1 LSNLEG
7 NANFLTLFGIV
18 VITIAM
24 IHIIGSSSFPN
35 MALSKS
41 SLHNN
46 NKPSS
51 HVPLVSNGGISG
63 NSSSGSSNLNGFHNQ
78 SSSTSLYSAPPP
90 SASTLGG
97 NMNKGVSSNK
107 VVMIGFDDGWKS
119 QITYAKPI
127 LDKYG
132 LKASFFVV
140 CNYVN
145 SGDIRRMNWQDIATL
160 QQDRMDVQSHTMD
173 HKPLDKMST
182 NALIYE
188 IAGSKQCL
196 ASHGIDSTIFGYP
209 FNLGSN
215 MPSVVDI
222 VSKYYNFART
232 GTYPL
237 MSLNCNGFANIKP
250 QQTDCRTYLP
260 DGKLTFAN
268 RYDIRSDS
276 FFHISSGHNYGT
288 SEMFQKF
295 IQQVNSQVPYNNNG
309 KINAIPI
316 ITYHDLTYNI
326 QDYNKAGTTI
336 TVPLFDQEMQY
347 LHDNGFKVL
356 LLNQFGFDPTN
367 NVFYLK
373 NVPSSTSGT
382 TTNAATLLSGAPS
395 LLYR

>member
-1 LSNLEG
+1 
-7 NANFLTLFGIV
+7 
-18 VITIAM
+18 
-24 IHIIGSSSFPN
+24 

-51 HVPLVSNGGISG
+51 HVPLLSNGGISG

-97 NMNKGVSSNK
+97 NISKGVSSNK

-395 LLYR
+395 YSTGHTK

>member
-1 LSNLEG
+1 MSNLER
-7 NANFLTLFGIV
+7 NANFRTLFGIV

-24 IHIIGSSSFPN
+24 ILIIGSSSFPN

-41 SLHNN
+41 SSHNN

-51 HVPLVSNGGISG
+51 HVPLLSNGGISG
-63 NSSSGSSNLNGFHNQ
+63 NSGIGASNLNGIHNQ

-97 NMNKGVSSNK
+97 NISKGVSSSNK

-276 FFHISSGHNYGT
+276 FFHISSGHNYAP
-288 SEMFQKF
+288 SEMFQQF

-373 NVPSSTSGT
+373 NVPSSTHGT
-382 TTNAATLLSGAPS
+382 TTNAATLLN
-395 LLYR
+395 

>member
-1 LSNLEG
+1 ML
-7 NANFLTLFGIV
+7 
-18 VITIAM
+18 
-24 IHIIGSSSFPN
+24 IIGTGLTN
-35 MALSKS
+35 MAVSKS
-41 SLHNN
+41 ASHHNT
-46 NKPSS
+46 KSTS
-51 HVPLVSNGGISG
+51 QVPLLSNGGISG
-63 NSSSGSSNLNGFHNQ
+63 NSGVGASNLNGFHNQ

-97 NMNKGVSSNK
+97 NISNGVSSSKK

-160 QQDRMDVQSHTMD
+160 QQDRMDIQSHTMD

-276 FFHISSGHNYGT
+276 FFHISSGHNYGP

-295 IQQVNSQVPYNNNG
+295 IQQVNSQVPYNNG

-326 QDYNKAGTTI
+326 QDYNKAATTI

-382 TTNAATLLSGAPS
+382 ATNAATLLSGAPS
-395 LLYR
+395 YSTSSSK

>member
-1 LSNLEG
+1 ML
-7 NANFLTLFGIV
+7 
-18 VITIAM
+18 
-24 IHIIGSSSFPN
+24 IIGTGLTN
-35 MALSKS
+35 MAVSKS
-41 SLHNN
+41 ASHHNT
-46 NKPSS
+46 KSTS
-51 HVPLVSNGGISG
+51 QVPLLSNGGISG
-63 NSSSGSSNLNGFHNQ
+63 NSGVGASNLNGFHNQ
-78 SSSTSLYSAPPP
+78 SSSTSLYSTPPP

-97 NMNKGVSSNK
+97 NISNGVSSSKK

-160 QQDRMDVQSHTMD
+160 QQDRMDIQSHTMD

-276 FFHISSGHNYGT
+276 FFHISSGHNYGP

-295 IQQVNSQVPYNNNG
+295 IQQVNSQVPYNNG

-326 QDYNKAGTTI
+326 QDYNKAATTI

-382 TTNAATLLSGAPS
+382 ATNAATLLSGAPS
-395 LLYR
+395 YSTSSSK

>member
-1 LSNLEG
+1 
-7 NANFLTLFGIV
+7 
-18 VITIAM
+18 
-24 IHIIGSSSFPN
+24 

-41 SLHNN
+41 SSHNN

-51 HVPLVSNGGISG
+51 HVPLLSNGGISG

-97 NMNKGVSSNK
+97 NISKGVSSNK

-288 SEMFQKF
+288 SEMIQKF
-295 IQQVNSQVPYNNNG
+295 IQQVNSQAPYNNNG

-373 NVPSSTSGT
+373 NVPSSTHGT

-395 LLYR
+395 YSTAHTK

>member
-1 LSNLEG
+1 
-7 NANFLTLFGIV
+7 
-18 VITIAM
+18 
-24 IHIIGSSSFPN
+24 
-35 MALSKS
+35 
-41 SLHNN
+41 
-46 NKPSS
+46 
-51 HVPLVSNGGISG
+51 
-63 NSSSGSSNLNGFHNQ
+63 
-78 SSSTSLYSAPPP
+78 
-90 SASTLGG
+90 
-97 NMNKGVSSNK
+97 
-107 VVMIGFDDGWKS
+107 MIGFDDGWKS
-119 QITYAKPI
+119 QIAYAKPI

-160 QQDRMDVQSHTMD
+160 QQDRMDVESHTMD
-173 HKPLDKMST
+173 HKPLDTLST

-196 ASHGIDSTIFGYP
+196 ASHGIDSSIFAYP

-215 MPSVVDI
+215 KPSVVNL
-222 VSKYYNFART
+222 VAKYYNFART

-237 MSLNCNGFANIKP
+237 MSLNCSGFANKKP

-276 FFHISSGHNYGT
+276 FFHISSGHNYGPY
-288 SEMFQKF
+288 EMFQKF
-295 IQQVNSQVPYNNNG
+295 IQQVNSQVPYNNG

-316 ITYHDLTYNI
+316 ITYHQLTYNI
-326 QDYNKAGTTI
+326 QDYNKAGTAI
-336 TVPLFDQEMQY
+336 TVPLFDQEMRY

-356 LLNQFGFDPTN
+356 LLNQFGFNPTN

-373 NVPSSTSGT
+373 NVPSYNGT
-382 TTNAATLLSGAPS
+382 ITNAATLL
-395 LLYR
+395 R